1 MDGWVVLPFS
11 FSLPSLIISSPP
23 HYWFWLEGATICF
36 CVSIVFWGSGGGG
49 GEEWLKDAPGNT
61 IYSCHSSF
69 FPIIFAQSLHCHL
82 PSTSTTHIHTY
93 PILLSFFFCLFYFVI
108 QQTLIARLNLNSTL
122 SSCAFLFHPI
132 SLFTSSVCSS
142 RFKHH
147 LSIFMGFFCFVLL
160 FPCSFSISNHLWLPV
175 FFCFSCLSM
184 VRNHQFIFSWQRKTN
199 DPAIFLVYFLVK
211 LAVCN
216 AESLP
221 LWVTYPHPSLTSQRL
236 SGCDI

>member
-1 MDGWVVLPFS
+1 MLPVTQSTPVTHLS
-11 FSLPSLIISSPP
+11 FQLSLLSHYTATSHPPPP
-23 HYWFWLEGATICF
+23 HTYT
-36 CVSIVFWGSGGGG
+36 
-49 GEEWLKDAPGNT
+49 PT
-61 IYSCHSSF
+61 RF
-69 FPIIFAQSLHCHL
+69 FYH
-82 PSTSTTHIHTY
+82 
-93 PILLSFFFCLFYFVI
+93 FFFCLFYFVI
-108 QQTLIARLNLNSTL
+108 QQTLIARLNLNSPL